1 MPLAATRHPNHF
13 HFSNKMFE
21 AWLNKALISNLQLPH
36 SNVKMLHSINPL
48 LMVYVYFFIF
58 KTANTQH
65 HLFHHSE
72 VLMSNLNFFFCRL
85 ILNFIAALELLQ
97 TWSCTYFSAAVQ
109 YIYRSGWIVS
119 EMRHEHSLLSMWKSW
134 PFCKPLSQSP
144 ATCIPQISPGSWL
157 VFWPE

>member
-1 MPLAATRHPNHF
+1 M
-13 HFSNKMFE
+13 
-21 AWLNKALISNLQLPH
+21 ID
-36 SNVKMLHSINPL
+36 VKMLHSINPL

-58 KTANTQH
+58 KTANTQR

-85 ILNFIAALELLQ
+85 ILNFIAAVELLQ
-97 TWSCTYFSAAVQ
+97 TWSCTYISAAVE

-134 PFCKPLSQSP
+134 PSCQLLSQSP

-157 VFWPE
+157 VFWVTHQRRGTELRLRENVEGKVRGDAMKKCE